1 MTKRLI
7 FIVGLQKSGT
17 TLLLRM
23 LSQCPQ
29 VENPFKS
36 EGNDFWG
43 NIPPF
48 TPTEFPA
55 GFIYQRSKG
64 EMGHEI
70 SEDDSTPD
78 IFNVLNE
85 RLASIAKDPSIVAN
99 KNPYNTVR
107 LPWIKR
113 LFPDS
118 VVVATVR
125 RPIPNVFSLLK
136 KHVPHED
143 GGLMPEEGWW
153 GVKPGGWRKLIHE
166 NKVIQCSRQ
175 WSAVNEKLWNDRK
188 YVDILILVNENK
200 VIQCSRQWSAVN
212 EKLWNDR
219 KYVDILIT
227 YQELCTSPSK
237 IIDNIV
243 TLALGREF
251 KANLNL
257 PPINCFDLEYR
268 KGSRLLSKN
277 KYFNK
282 SRNLITPETESVEI
296 GPFKE
301 EDIDTIE
308 KICSKTAN
316 MIEGLQ

>member
-1 MTKRLI
+1 MPKRLI

-23 LSQCPQ
+23 LSRCPQ

-43 NIPPF
+43 NVPPF

-70 SEDDSTPD
+70 AEVDATPD

-118 VVVATVR
+118 MVVATVR

-188 YVDILILVNENK
+188 YVDM
-200 VIQCSRQWSAVN
+200 
-212 EKLWNDR
+212 
-219 KYVDILIT
+219 LIT
-227 YQELCTSPSK
+227 YHALCASPSK

-243 TLALGREF
+243 TLVLGREF

-257 PPINCFDLEYR
+257 PPINCFDLEYK

-282 SRNLITPETESVEI
+282 SGNLITPETESVEI
-296 GPFKE
+296 EPFRD
-301 EDIDTIE
+301 EDIDIIE
-308 KICSKTAN
+308 NICGNTASR
-316 MIEGLQ
+316 IKELQWV

>member
-1 MTKRLI
+1 MTRRLI

-17 TLLLRM
+17 TLLFRM

-78 IFNVLNE
+78 IFNLLNE
-85 RLASIAKDPSIVAN
+85 RLASIAKDHSIVAN

-118 VVVATVR
+118 IVVATVR

-143 GGLMPEEGWW
+143 GGLAPEEGWW
-153 GVKPGGWRKLIHE
+153 GVKPRGWRKLIHE
-166 NKVIQCSRQ
+166 NKVIQSSRQ
-175 WSAVNEKLWNDRK
+175 WSVVNEKLWNDRK
-188 YVDILILVNENK
+188 YVDM
-200 VIQCSRQWSAVN
+200 
-212 EKLWNDR
+212 
-219 KYVDILIT
+219 LIT
-227 YQELCTSPSK
+227 YHELCASPSK
-237 IIDNIV
+237 TIDNIM
-243 TLALGREF
+243 TLALGRGF

-257 PPINCFDLEYR
+257 PPINCFDLEYK

-282 SRNLITPETESVEI
+282 SGNLIIPETESVEI

>member
-1 MTKRLI
+1 MPKHLI

-23 LSQCPQ
+23 LSRCPQ

-43 NIPPF
+43 NVPPF

-70 SEDDSTPD
+70 AEVDATPD
-78 IFNVLNE
+78 VFNVLNE

-118 VVVATVR
+118 MVVATVR

-175 WSAVNEKLWNDRK
+175 WSAVNKKLWNDRK
-188 YVDILILVNENK
+188 YVDM
-200 VIQCSRQWSAVN
+200 
-212 EKLWNDR
+212 
-219 KYVDILIT
+219 LIT
-227 YQELCTSPSK
+227 YHELCASPSK
-237 IIDNIV
+237 IIDNIM

-257 PPINCFDLEYR
+257 PPINCFDLEYK

-282 SRNLITPETESVEI
+282 SGNLITPETESVEI
-296 GPFKE
+296 EPFRD
-301 EDIDTIE
+301 EDIDLIE
-308 KICSKTAN
+308 NICGNTAS
-316 MIEGLQ
+316 MIKELQ

>member
-118 VVVATVR
+118 IVVATVR

-153 GVKPGGWRKLIHE
+153 GVKPGGWRKL
-166 NKVIQCSRQ
+166 
-175 WSAVNEKLWNDRK
+175 
-188 YVDILILVNENK
+188 VNENK

-227 YQELCTSPSK
+227 YH
-237 IIDNIV
+237 
-243 TLALGREF
+243 
-251 KANLNL
+251 
-257 PPINCFDLEYR
+257 
-268 KGSRLLSKN
+268 
-277 KYFNK
+277 
-282 SRNLITPETESVEI
+282 
-296 GPFKE
+296 
-301 EDIDTIE
+301 
-308 KICSKTAN
+308 
-316 MIEGLQ
+316 

>member
-1 MTKRLI
+1 MPKRLI
-7 FIVGLQKSGT
+7 FIVGIQKSGT

-36 EGNDFWG
+36 EGDDFWG

-70 SEDDSTPD
+70 AEEDATPD

-118 VVVATVR
+118 IVVATVR

-136 KHVPHED
+136 KHVPHEN
-143 GGLMPEEGWW
+143 GGLMPEKGWW

-188 YVDILILVNENK
+188 YVDM
-200 VIQCSRQWSAVN
+200 
-212 EKLWNDR
+212 
-219 KYVDILIT
+219 LIT
-227 YQELCTSPSK
+227 YHELCASPSK

-257 PPINCFDLEYR
+257 PPINCFDFEYK

-282 SRNLITPETESVEI
+282 SGNLITPETESVEI
-296 GPFKE
+296 EPFRD
-301 EDIDTIE
+301 EDIDIIE
-308 KICSKTAN
+308 NICGNTAS
-316 MIEGLQ
+316 MIKELQ

>member
-1 MTKRLI
+1 MPKRLI

-23 LSQCPQ
+23 LSRCPQ

-43 NIPPF
+43 NVPPF

-70 SEDDSTPD
+70 AEVDATPD

-118 VVVATVR
+118 MVVATVR

-188 YVDILILVNENK
+188 YVDM
-200 VIQCSRQWSAVN
+200 
-212 EKLWNDR
+212 
-219 KYVDILIT
+219 LIT
-227 YQELCTSPSK
+227 YHALCASPSK

-257 PPINCFDLEYR
+257 PPINCFDLEYK

-282 SRNLITPETESVEI
+282 SGNLITPETESVEI
-296 GPFKE
+296 EPFRD
-301 EDIDTIE
+301 EDIDIIE
-308 KICSKTAN
+308 NICGNTAS
-316 MIEGLQ
+316 MIKELQ

>member
-1 MTKRLI
+1 
-7 FIVGLQKSGT
+7 
-17 TLLLRM
+17 
-23 LSQCPQ
+23 
-29 VENPFKS
+29 
-36 EGNDFWG
+36 
-43 NIPPF
+43 
-48 TPTEFPA
+48 
-55 GFIYQRSKG
+55 
-64 EMGHEI
+64 
-70 SEDDSTPD
+70 
-78 IFNVLNE
+78 
-85 RLASIAKDPSIVAN
+85 
-99 KNPYNTVR
+99 
-107 LPWIKR
+107 
-113 LFPDS
+113 
-118 VVVATVR
+118 
-125 RPIPNVFSLLK
+125 
-136 KHVPHED
+136 
-143 GGLMPEEGWW
+143 MPEEGWW

-188 YVDILILVNENK
+188 YVDILI
-200 VIQCSRQWSAVN
+200 
-212 EKLWNDR
+212 
-219 KYVDILIT
+219 T
-227 YQELCTSPSK
+227 YHELCTSPSK